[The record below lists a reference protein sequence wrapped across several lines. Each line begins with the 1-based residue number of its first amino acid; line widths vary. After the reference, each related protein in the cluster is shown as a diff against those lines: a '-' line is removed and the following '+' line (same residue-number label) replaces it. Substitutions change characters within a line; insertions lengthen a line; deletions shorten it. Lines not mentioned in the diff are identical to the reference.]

1 MTGRN
6 RDHFVDE
13 DVGKLGV
20 RRVTVVAAA
29 AEAVGHP

>member
-20 RRVTVVAAA
+20 RRVTVAAA